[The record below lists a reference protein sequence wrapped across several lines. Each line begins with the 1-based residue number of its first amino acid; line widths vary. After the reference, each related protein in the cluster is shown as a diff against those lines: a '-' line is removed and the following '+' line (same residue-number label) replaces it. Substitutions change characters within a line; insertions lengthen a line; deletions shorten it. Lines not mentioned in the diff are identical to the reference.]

1 MNARTV
7 FTGALA
13 LVISTQ
19 PVGATPDPGSWRRE
33 TLVAVNADSYFVWVS
48 SWWQRGFHHEYQ
60 ESACLERRLF
70 AGNTVAEADT
80 FYSVS
85 ASNID
90 APYTWEIT
98 YAEHEPFDLSRTLR
112 ERKASMVFAG
122 DWLCDCVVRDGALL
136 LTEGGS
142 ASTVLSAESLALQVP
157 RLGRDASVADCWY
170 VSNARGVAPGE
181 FWFYAIRSN
190 GPYWD
195 DDWSDVLIVVPGA
208 EVRAAAA
215 RLPDRRE

>member
-7 FTGALA
+7 LTGAL
-13 LVISTQ
+13 LLISAQ
-19 PVGATPDPGSWRRE
+19 PVGATPDPGNWRRE

-48 SWWQRGFHHEYQ
+48 RWWQRGFHHEYQ
-60 ESACLERRLF
+60 ESAWLERRLF
-70 AGNTVAEADT
+70 AGNAVAEADT

-122 DWLCDCVVRDGALL
+122 DWLCNCVMRDGALL
-136 LTEGGS
+136 LTEGDS
-142 ASTVLSAESLALQVP
+142 TATVLSAESLALQVP
-157 RLGRDASVADCWY
+157 RLGRDASVADCWH
-170 VSNARGVAPGE
+170 VSDARGAAPGE

-195 DDWSDVLIVVPGA
+195 DDWSDVLVVVPGA
-208 EVRAAAA
+208 DVRAAAA
-215 RLPDRRE
+215 RLPDPRE